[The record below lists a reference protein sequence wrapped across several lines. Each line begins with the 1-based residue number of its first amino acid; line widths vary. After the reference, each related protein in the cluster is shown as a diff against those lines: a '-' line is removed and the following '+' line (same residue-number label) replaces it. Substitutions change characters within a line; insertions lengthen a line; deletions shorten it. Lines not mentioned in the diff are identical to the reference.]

1 MKYLIDLKSILH
13 HIFKIPI
20 LKNQN
25 SFLLPFT
32 QAIIYIYI
40 NYYMYINYIYF
51 ISSS

>member
-25 SFLLPFT
+25 SFLCLLRKL
-32 QAIIYIYI
+32 
-40 NYYMYINYIYF
+40 
-51 ISSS
+51 